1 MSLFNW
7 ALIFGLFFRSRER
20 FGDLP
25 LARTMAVPIGIAGT
39 VAAPWIFSQTPE
51 MNHFFG
57 TAPLNLEQ
65 LLIVALAA
73 VVAGFVNAI
82 AGGGSLI
89 SFPALTAVGLP
100 AVMANVTNTVAL
112 LPGYGGAAV
121 AQRRQLRGQGR
132 RLWLLLPAAVLGGL
146 LGATLLLHSSAALF
160 SRLVPWLILLGTA
173 LLALQAPLR
182 RWLTSQSERQ
192 HRPPGPGERQ
202 GRLHQE
208 VGCFL
213 AVFLA
218 AIYGGYFGAGLGV
231 ILLAVL
237 ALLFEGSL
245 IRLNG
250 LKQVLSLQVNLAA
263 ALLFFFSPQVNWSAA
278 LMMAGGSMLGGALG
292 GRLASRVSSER
303 LRALVVVLGIVLAA
317 VFFLR
322 R

>member
-1 MSLFNW
+1 ML
-7 ALIFGLFFRSRER
+7 AL
-20 FGDLP
+20 
-25 LARTMAVPIGIAGT
+25 A
-39 VAAPWIFSQTPE
+39 
-51 MNHFFG
+51 
-57 TAPLNLEQ
+57 Q
-65 LLIVALAA
+65 LLIVAVAA
-73 VVAGFVNAI
+73 VLAGFVNAI

-121 AQRRQLRGQGR
+121 AQGRQLRGQR
-132 RLWLLLPAAVLGGL
+132 RQVWLLLPAAVLGGL
-146 LGATLLLHSSAALF
+146 LGANLLLHSSAALF
-160 SRLVPWLILLGTA
+160 THLVPWLILLGTG

-182 RWLTSQSERQ
+182 RWLTRQRERQ
-192 HRPPGPGERQ
+192 QRPAKPSARQ
-202 GRLHQE
+202 GQRRQE
-208 VGCFL
+208 VGCFI

-237 ALLFEGSL
+237 ALLLEGSL
-245 IRLNG
+245 TRLNG

-263 ALLFFFSPQVNWSAA
+263 ALLFFFSPEVNWSAA
-278 LMMAGGSMLGGALG
+278 LVMAGGSMLGGVLG
-292 GRLASRVSSER
+292 GRLASRVSPER
-303 LRALVVVLGIVLAA
+303 LRALVVVLGIVLAV